1 MRTLAFCG
9 LTLGMLALTGCR
21 SVSSTDWETPAHPVP
36 DAWNSQLPEDEL
48 IAAQDLAVWW
58 TQFEDETLTRLVQR
72 SLDEN
77 LDLKNAAARVEE
89 AFAIRGIAAGE
100 RVPQVSG
107 SAGAFTT
114 RLSDSEGG
122 ANGDR
127 TFTAYSLGFDAS
139 WELDL
144 WGRIRNSVDAADA
157 SARATIEDMRG
168 VRALIAAQVTSGY
181 ITLRELQLRQALL
194 IENITRQK
202 DTLKLTQG
210 RFDVGLVP
218 QLDVNQAKVNLSRTE
233 AALPQLVQQESE
245 IIHALEILAGLA
257 PGELASLLTAEAP
270 VPLPAEENL
279 QDLPANV
286 LRRRPDLRAAEQ
298 RLFAAASNVGVA
310 RADLYPRVSLSG
322 SFAWKASE
330 SGELFSGNS
339 VSSNFGPGV
348 YIPIFQGGRLRS
360 QLDAAESRALQTELS
375 YRQQVLEALGEVE
388 DALTAYQQEKQR
400 LEKLNEGVTAAEAT
414 VKQVRSLYENGLV
427 TFLNVL
433 DAERSLADQQDQAAA
448 SLGQSS
454 RNLVSV
460 YRAFGGGWD
469 APAFVA
475 PEKVAAQVQTPLS
488 EVEAEMFVSEKVDG
502 MVTLKLESPLNF
514 TRLNEASEGMQ
525 QEIKV
530 DISGNE
536 VLEGLLPGERV
547 LISWTEVSVEE
558 GEVIFSEIQV
568 EAVERLSPRSP

>member
-448 SLGQSS
+448 SLGQGS

-475 PEKVAAQVQTPLS
+475 PEKVAAQVRTPLS

-514 TRLNEASEGMQ
+514 TRLNEASEGML

>member
-475 PEKVAAQVQTPLS
+475 PEKVAAQVRTPLS
-488 EVEAEMFVSEKVDG
+488 EVEAEMFVSAKADG
-502 MVTLKLESPLNF
+502 VLTLKLESPLNF

>member
-448 SLGQSS
+448 SLGQGS

-488 EVEAEMFVSEKVDG
+488 EVEAEMFVSAKADG
-502 MVTLKLESPLNF
+502 VLTLKLESPLNF
-514 TRLNEASEGMQ
+514 TRLNEASEGML

>member
-475 PEKVAAQVQTPLS
+475 PEKVAAQVRTPLS
-488 EVEAEMFVSEKVDG
+488 EVEAEMFVSAKADG
-502 MVTLKLESPLNF
+502 VLTLKLESPLNF
-514 TRLNEASEGMQ
+514 TRLKEASEGMQ

>member
-475 PEKVAAQVQTPLS
+475 PEKVAAQVRTPLS

-514 TRLNEASEGMQ
+514 TRLNEASEGML